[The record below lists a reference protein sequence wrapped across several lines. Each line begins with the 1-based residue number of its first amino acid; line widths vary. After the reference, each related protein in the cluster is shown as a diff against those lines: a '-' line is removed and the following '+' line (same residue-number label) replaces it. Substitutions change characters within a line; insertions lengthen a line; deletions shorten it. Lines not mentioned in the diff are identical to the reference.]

1 MNITQLEKEIIRV
14 LKINENVDWDFSDIP
29 PKEEFKE
36 LQIFIKRLFKEY
48 RGQLMTQRDEGHNYR
63 DSKNKAREYERKQK
77 YEAIIDMVIRWL
89 DSNIDEWE
97 DDKTKYILNSED
109 QKQMIEKNAIA
120 QDSADL
126 KEKIE
131 LALDPSTTKRQI
143 ENGDL

>member
-1 MNITQLEKEIIRV
+1 
-14 LKINENVDWDFSDIP
+14 
-29 PKEEFKE
+29 
-36 LQIFIKRLFKEY
+36 
-48 RGQLMTQRDEGHNYR
+48 MTQRDEGHNYR

-89 DSNIDEWE
+89 DSNIDDWE

-131 LALDPSTTKRQI
+131 LALDPSTTKSQI